1 MLSGSK
7 FKTTAVSGGGAVL
20 PCDTTP
26 PNTFRFI
33 FFENLFIKSTKV
45 ENLDSVIL

>member
-33 FFENLFIKSTKV
+33 FVNLFLKSTNG